1 MKQKK
6 GSLKMEDSL
15 GKKFLTICGIL
26 LQVILM
32 QTLKSL
38 KEPEILE

>member
-6 GSLKMEDSL
+6 GFSKMEDSL
-15 GKKFLTICGIL
+15 GKKFLTIYGIS
-26 LQVILM
+26 LQII
-32 QTLKSL
+32 QTQALKSL